1 MKLWNKNFTILV
13 VGSFISALGSVGAG
27 VGLGILLYKNTGSP
41 LALAFFTV
49 ANIIPRV
56 ITNFLVG
63 PYIDRNSRKKVIVAL
78 DFAYSVIFAILAAVL
93 FTGYFNVIVFTAVA
107 ALFGILDTIYQTAFM
122 SMFPEVIPKG
132 FYSKAYSLSSL
143 IWPLSAAI
151 MAPIAALMIE
161 NFTYGVAIL
170 LVFNAITFFI
180 TASMEATINIVEIL
194 NEKAIKG
201 LQFLI
206 DLKEGIKYY
215 GKEKGILGIGLLFSV
230 FSFLYASHDL
240 LRMPYFIEH
249 DIYTIQHFS
258 FLITAGAAGRI
269 VGGIVHY
276 LFKYPTNKKYI
287 IAVSVYFSV
296 EIMSATM
303 LFMPYFLM
311 ITVSFIVG
319 LLSVTSFNIRMSSTQ
334 AYIPQNMRGR
344 VNSTQQ
350 LLWNVGAIIGVIVI
364 GVIAEYTL
372 YDYRYILL
380 YASSLSLIAIILIP
394 VRMKEEFK
402 KIYNTDN

>member
-63 PYIDRNSRKKVIVAL
+63 PYIDRNSRKKVIVTL
-78 DFAYSVIFAILAAVL
+78 DFSYSVIFAILAAVL
-93 FTGYFNVIVFTAVA
+93 FTGYFDAVVFTAIA

-132 FYSKAYSLSSL
+132 YHSKAYSLSSL

-151 MAPIAALMIE
+151 MAPIAAFMIE

-170 LVFNAITFFI
+170 LVFNAITFFV
-180 TASMEATINIVEIL
+180 TASMEATIHVVEVL
-194 NEKAIKG
+194 NETAVKG

-269 VGGIVHY
+269 VGGLVHY

-319 LLSVTSFNIRMSSTQ
+319 LLSVTSYNIRMSSTQ
-334 AYIPQNMRGR
+334 AYLPPDMRGR

-350 LLWNVGAIIGVIVI
+350 LLWNVGAILGVLIIGL
-364 GVIAEYTL
+364 IAEYSS

-380 YASSLSLIAIILIP
+380 YASSLSLFAILLIP